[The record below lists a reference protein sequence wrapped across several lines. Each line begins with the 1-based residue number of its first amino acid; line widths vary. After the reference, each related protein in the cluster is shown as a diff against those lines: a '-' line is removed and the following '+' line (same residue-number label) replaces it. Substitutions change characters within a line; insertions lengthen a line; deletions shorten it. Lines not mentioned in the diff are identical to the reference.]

1 MLCSV
6 FSIFLRQQEELTQA
20 EPFAI
25 ALGKK
30 YEGHVAPAF
39 AWDKETTETTMPLR
53 PSLAMVDLIDLDLE
67 VFLY

>member
-6 FSIFLRQQEELTQA
+6 FSIFLRHQEELTQA

-25 ALGKK
+25 ALGKQ

-53 PSLAMVDLIDLDLE
+53 PSLAMADLIDFDFE
-67 VFLY
+67 AFL

>member
-1 MLCSV
+1 MLCFV

-30 YEGHVAPAF
+30 YEGHVAPAL
-39 AWDKETTETTMPLR
+39 ARDKETTETTMPLR
-53 PSLAMVDLIDLDLE
+53 PSLAMADLIDFDFE
-67 VFLY
+67 AFL